1 MKKVVC
7 VMLMAVILLAGV
19 CAYASGFSQDPD
31 RIEQAAKSVLML
43 EVYNRQGKLLATG
56 SGFVAFDSS
65 TLVTNYH
72 VIDEKGTYEIIAIGD
87 DDRNY
92 SITKVLCADEEAD
105 IAILGFKNKTSL
117 EPLALWAEKN
127 LKRGAP
133 VVAIGSPKGQ
143 KNTVSKGD
151 ISAIFTDTDISVIQ
165 FTAPISPGSS
175 GGALLNDDGKVI
187 GITTGTLNEE
197 SQNINF
203 AVHSAVVKAMYQA
216 WDGTMYT
223 LTNHKN
229 TATFNYSG
237 VYDESTETSVTSTTD
252 TDAFVEVWSCPD
264 CGNKNNSQFCLECG
278 REKPSWK
285 CRCGLVNH
293 GKFCGSCGSS
303 LQKMLDEMN
312 DALSELDGGNY
323 DQAIEA
329 LNALGAF
336 NCLSMESNAGKN
348 CSAEVQMQKA
358 YYLRAEQKLAA
369 YNFKQAYEDFIYAG
383 SYSDAISRQYEVFYK
398 QGLYQ
403 KERGRYADAME
414 SFETAAKYYDVANE
428 ILNCHYQLA
437 KQYAASEK
445 FDDAIKEYEL
455 CGSYLDAQE
464 CILRAYYEKGAAL
477 FEQGS
482 YSEALSAFTKAG
494 DVLDAKERILAVYY
508 AQGENALSSKQYAE
522 AVALFTKAGDYSD
535 AAKRVDEAKEC
546 ILEEKYAAAEAEF
559 VNKNYIKA
567 VKAFQAIEGYKD
579 AKERVKQCYYCL
591 GERSE
596 KNKKYEKAS
605 EYFESAGDYLDAAT
619 RKYDVLCD
627 YAEKLIVSSPEKAR
641 RLLKGLNYERA
652 EQLYLEIT
660 YKMAEKSY
668 NQSDWAVALSLYK
681 ECLNYMDSLDK
692 LKTVHQSL
700 ILQYLEHD
708 NSKAAKTQFDIMKEQ
723 PWTTGD
729 FVVAEPG
736 SEGKSVAELLRVAK
750 AMSFQGWYPD
760 GEQTYK
766 EKYKDAIVKMEKH
779 FELEA
784 DGVIHCSEY
793 IQLMEAIVPGS
804 KGDEVR
810 SLLEYICD
818 LGYFDALGALPEKHD
833 TYENRYQYSIKRLE
847 TDLKI
852 KADGFLTAEEV
863 AVIRRQKVSA
873 PAAIDKLTLTQN
885 KGTVFLSWTASKG
898 AKWYEVY
905 RDGEK
910 LATVKGTNYTD
921 KEAVQGQYNN
931 YSVRACKYTKFIV
944 RKNSIKVEISYI
956 KTTCATISKEYS
968 KYKNKYVEFSM
979 AKIISRKVKG
989 SDYHII
995 IREKVNGKNYYA
1007 AIVMP
1012 NYKNW
1017 EWGKDGYG
1025 NALLKMKMIGGKGE
1039 VYDKMSIGDM
1049 LYETDIVGNA
1059 GSIPYIRMNSIT
1071 WNY

>member
-7 VMLMAVILLAGV
+7 AVLMAVILLTGV

-72 VIDEKGTYEIIAIGD
+72 VIDEKSTYEIIAIGD
-87 DDRNY
+87 DDRRY
-92 SITKVLCADEEAD
+92 SITKVFCADEEAD
-105 IAILGFKNKTSL
+105 IAILGFKDKTSL
-117 EPLALWAEKN
+117 EPLPLWAEKN

-151 ISAIFTDTDISVIQ
+151 ISAILTDTDISMIQ
-165 FTAPISPGSS
+165 FTAPVSHGSS

-187 GITTGTLNEE
+187 GITTATLKEE

-203 AVHSAVVKAMYQA
+203 AVPSSAVKAMHQA
-216 WDGTMYT
+216 WDGSVYT

-229 TATFNYSG
+229 TAKFDYSG
-237 VYDESTETSVTSTTD
+237 VYDEQTETSVMGTTEL
-252 TDAFVEVWSCPD
+252 DAFVEVWSCPD

-303 LQKMLDEMN
+303 LQKMLDEIN
-312 DALSELDGGNY
+312 EALSELDGGNY

-414 SFETAAKYYDVANE
+414 SFETAAKYYDVADE

-437 KQYAASEK
+437 KQYLANEK

-455 CGSYLDAQE
+455 CGSYLDTQE
-464 CILRAYYEKGAAL
+464 CILWTYYEKGIAL

-494 DVLDAKERILAVYY
+494 GVLDAKERILAVYY
-508 AQGENALSSKQYAE
+508 AQAEEALSSKQYAE

-535 AAKRVDEAKEC
+535 AAKRIDEAKEC
-546 ILEEKYAAAEAEF
+546 ILEEKYAAAEVEF
-559 VNKNYIKA
+559 ANKNYLVA
-567 VKAFQAIEGYKD
+567 VKAFQAIEDYKD

-591 GERSE
+591 GERFE
-596 KNKKYEKAS
+596 KKKKYEKAS

-627 YAEKLIVSSPEKAR
+627 YAKKLIVSSPEKAR

-668 NQSDWAVALSLYK
+668 NQSDWVAALPLYK

-692 LKTVHQSL
+692 LKMVNQSL
-700 ILQYLEHD
+700 ILQYLEQG
-708 NSKAAKTQFDIMKEQ
+708 NSKAAKNQFDIMKEQ

-750 AMSFQGWYPD
+750 AMRLQGWYPD

-810 SLLEYICD
+810 SLLEYISD

-833 TYENRYQYSIKRLE
+833 TYENRYQHSIKRLE
-847 TDLKI
+847 ADLEL

-863 AVIRRQKVSA
+863 AVIKKQKVSA
-873 PAAIDKLTLTQN
+873 PAEIDKLTLTQN

-910 LATVKGTNYTD
+910 IATVKGTNYTD
-921 KEAVQGQYNN
+921 KEAAQGEYNH
-931 YSVRACKYTKFIV
+931 YSVRACKYTMFV
-944 RKNSIKVEISYI
+944 TCRKNIKVEPSYV
-956 KTTCATISKEYS
+956 KTTYAAIAKDYS
-968 KYKNKYVEFSM
+968 KYKDKYVELSK
-979 AKIISRKVKG
+979 AKIISKNAKG
-989 SDYHII
+989 SDYYIMI
-995 IREKVNGKNYYA
+995 SEKINGKNYYA
-1007 AIVMP
+1007 VLVLSDIQ
-1012 NYKNW
+1012 YWSFDKN
-1017 EWGKDGYG
+1017 D
-1025 NALLKMKMIGGKGE
+1025 LSDMKMVGGKGK
-1039 VYDKMSIGDM
+1039 VYDMTYSSRYG
-1049 LYETDIVGNA
+1049 Y
-1059 GSIPYIRMNSIT
+1059 IPYIEMSSVSWNS
-1071 WNY
+1071 